1 MKQGIVGAFK
11 TMLSDIGDWRANLDG
26 LTFQRITKDEAAR
39 LEIPFTVDEVF
50 IALSNL
56 NGDKAPGPDDFTLAF
71 WKFSW
76 EIVKNDIM
84 RMFKKF
90 FESAKFVKNLNT
102 TFMVLVLRGDFG
114 GGGGGGGEG
123 GKRELRT

>member
-1 MKQGIVGAFK
+1 MESKPRWSD
-11 TMLSDIGDWRANLDG
+11 LSENYL
-26 LTFQRITKDEAAR
+26 DEATR
-39 LEIPFTVDEVF
+39 LEIPFIVDKVF

-84 RMFKKF
+84 RMFKEF
-90 FESAKFVKNLNT
+90 FESGKFVKNLNT
-102 TFMVLVLRGDFG
+102 TFMFLVL
-114 GGGGGGGEG
+114 
-123 GKRELRT
+123 K